1 MLELDKFIDG
11 ILNENVTCDNIELS
25 RQVSDQWLDKKNKLK
40 LNGYLHEKHWMPLKK
55 TYNYINHSYQTS
67 ILWAKASFL
76 NDFFR
81 RIFCQQIVSFKTLKN
96 HDQWRDRSWK
106 ICECYSF
113 IRISTKQDLLRSK
126 FIVRMIIKNSLI
138 YLTILRPDYPILPS
152 H

>member
-81 RIFCQQIVSFKTLKN
+81 TILCQQIVIFKFEKTTTN
-96 HDQWRDRSWK
+96 GETGHENCSNGTVSQ
-106 ICECYSF
+106 EY
-113 IRISTKQDLLRSK
+113 
-126 FIVRMIIKNSLI
+126 
-138 YLTILRPDYPILPS
+138 RPNTNCRCVNLW
-152 H
+152 HER